1 MLEEEL
7 TGITDGVELNCEGW
21 WGDHWGRLRVVVL
34 FREIE
39 RQVSEWEITSRVL
52 LTCVNLRC
60 LRDIQERWSDRQ
72 LYI

>member
-21 WGDHWGRLRVVVL
+21 WGDHLGRLRVVVL

-39 RQVSEWEITSRVL
+39 RQKFQ
-52 LTCVNLRC
+52 NGK
-60 LRDIQERWSDRQ
+60 
-72 LYI
+72 